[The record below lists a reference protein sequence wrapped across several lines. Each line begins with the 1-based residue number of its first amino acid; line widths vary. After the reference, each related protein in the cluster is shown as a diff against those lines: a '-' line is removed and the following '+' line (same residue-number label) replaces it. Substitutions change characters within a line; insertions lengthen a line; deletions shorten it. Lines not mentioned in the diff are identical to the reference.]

1 MARDEF
7 NWQTMAIEPQRRL
20 VSYQLGIVEVARL
33 MERVGG
39 EWYVRLDMHLSGDK
53 LVLRDCRSY
62 ETGKAGV
69 ELWAARHEA
78 RIRAE
83 IEAKREARLRTQTWR
98 RD

>member
-1 MARDEF
+1 MDRDEF

-20 VSYQLGIVEVARL
+20 VSYQLGITEVARL

-39 EWYVRLDMHLSGDK
+39 GWYVRLDMHIAGDR
-53 LVLRDCRSY
+53 LVLRNCRSY

-83 IEAKREARLRTQTWR
+83 IEASRAAYLRTQTWR
-98 RD
+98 A

>member
-1 MARDEF
+1 MDRDEF
-7 NWQTMAIEPQRRL
+7 NWQTMAIEPRRRL
-20 VSYQLGIVEVARL
+20 VSYRLGITEVARL

-39 EWYVRLDMHLSGDK
+39 GWYVRLDMHLAGSMRY
-53 LVLRDCRSY
+53 RDCRSY

-83 IEAKREARLRTQTWR
+83 IEAGRAAWLRTQTWR
-98 RD
+98 G

>member
-1 MARDEF
+1 MDRDEF

-20 VSYQLGIVEVARL
+20 VSYRLGITEVARL
-33 MERVGG
+33 MRRVGG

-62 ETGKAGV
+62 ETGRAGV

-83 IEAKREARLRTQTWR
+83 IEASRAAYLRTQTWR
-98 RD
+98 G

>member
-1 MARDEF
+1 
-7 NWQTMAIEPQRRL
+7 MAIEPQRRL
-20 VSYQLGIVEVARL
+20 ISYQLGIVEVARL

-53 LVLRDCRSY
+53 LILRDCRSY
-62 ETGKAGV
+62 ETGKVGV

-83 IEAKREARLRTQTWR
+83 IEASRAAYLRTQTWR
-98 RD
+98 G

>member
-1 MARDEF
+1 MDRDKF

-20 VSYQLGIVEVARL
+20 VSYQLGITEVARL
-33 MERVGG
+33 MDRPDGT
-39 EWYVRLDMHLSGDK
+39 WYVRLDMHLAGDK

-62 ETGKAGV
+62 ETGRAGV

-83 IEAKREARLRTQTWR
+83 IEAKRAMWLRTQTWR
-98 RD
+98 A

>member
-1 MARDEF
+1 MDRDEF
-7 NWQTMAIEPQRRL
+7 NWTTMAIEPQRRL
-20 VSYQLGIVEVARL
+20 VSYRLGITEVARL
-33 MERVGG
+33 MRRVGG

-98 RD
+98 G